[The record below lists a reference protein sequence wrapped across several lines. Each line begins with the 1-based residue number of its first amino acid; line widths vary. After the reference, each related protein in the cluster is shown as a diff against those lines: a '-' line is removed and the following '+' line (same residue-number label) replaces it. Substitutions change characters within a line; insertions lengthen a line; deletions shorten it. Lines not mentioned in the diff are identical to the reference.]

1 MSTETGVTSILG
13 VENQTNKNQPNGYA
27 GLDGAGLIPAELG
40 AELSINKNA
49 ANGYAGLD
57 ATGFIPMSE
66 LSYFSMIPIGVSVA
80 GFIPYMDDAL
90 TYLNLFYLENGYYL
104 AFNDSTERFNVVIL

>member
-1 MSTETGVTSILG
+1 MATETGVTSILG

-27 GLDGAGLIPAELG
+27 GLDAAGLIPAALG

-57 ATGFIPMSE
+57 ASGFIPMTE
-66 LSYFSMIPIGVSVA
+66 LSYFSVIPFGVSVA

-90 TYLNLFYLENGYYL
+90 TYLNLVYL
-104 AFNDSTERFNVVIL
+104 AAGHYISFNDSTECFNMVKI